1 MKKIHFPGLN
11 GVRFIAALLVII
23 DHTEL
28 FKSYLGLPTLWSNS
42 YSAYLGAFG
51 VSIFFVLSG
60 FLITYLL
67 LEEQTEGPIQI
78 KHFYIRRILRIW
90 PLYYLIVLL
99 GFFVV
104 PHIDFLQVPNYSAD
118 MGDYLGRFLLFAGL
132 AANVA
137 FVYFPTVAF
146 ANILWSVAVEEQ
158 FYLFWPHMVK
168 IKQKLLSVMLSL
180 LLLYLTLKFY
190 AGELDPKFEE
200 LVIRTRFSSMIIGGI
215 GAYLVFHQKPFI
227 QLLYH
232 RWVQGGLLLLF
243 VFMGMDWIDFQ
254 SLAWIQDELISLV
267 VCGLI
272 INIATN
278 PHTLVS
284 LENRG
289 FAYLGKLSYGLYV
302 YHLFAVVLVLKG
314 LPVVLPLQEWSVW
327 ISYPVTLGSI
337 LLLTTGI
344 SHLSYTF
351 FESYFLRKKVRFSTV
366 LSGDLV
372 GEKEKKNEARKDA
385 KTPSP
390 PRRKT
395 GKKQEIRLIAFR

>member
-1 MKKIHFPGLN
+1 MKKLHFPGLN
-11 GVRFIAALLVII
+11 GLRFIAALLVII

-28 FKSYLGLPTLWSNS
+28 FKSYLGMPTLWANS

-67 LEEQTEGPIQI
+67 LEEQTEAPIQI

-90 PLYYLIVLL
+90 PLYYLIVIL
-99 GFFVV
+99 GFFIV
-104 PHIDFLQVPNYSAD
+104 PHIDFLQIPTYSAE

-158 FYLFWPHMVK
+158 FYLFWPHVVK
-168 IKQKLLSVMLSL
+168 IKQKLLGVMGLL
-180 LLLYLTLKFY
+180 LLLYLALKFY

-215 GAYLVFHQKPFI
+215 GAYLVFTKHSLIKYAYARITQVTLFG
-227 QLLYH
+227 LF
-232 RWVQGGLLLLF
+232 VLLLLNY
-243 VFMGMDWIDFQ
+243 IDFKSIEFLQ
-254 SLAWIQDELISLV
+254 EELLSLV

-272 INIATN
+272 LNIATN
-278 PHTLVS
+278 PRTLVS

-302 YHLFAVVLVLKG
+302 YHLFAVVLALKL
-314 LPVVLPLQEWSVW
+314 LPELIPLHDLPTWVA
-327 ISYPVTLGSI
+327 YPITLGTI
-337 LLLTTGI
+337 LVLTTAI
-344 SHLSYTF
+344 SHLSYRY

-366 LSGDLV
+366 LSGDMV
-372 GEKEKKNEARKDA
+372 NA
-385 KTPSP
+385 K
-390 PRRKT
+390 
-395 GKKQEIRLIAFR
+395 

>member
-1 MKKIHFPGLN
+1 MKKLYFPGLN

-28 FKSYLGLPTLWSNS
+28 FKSYLGMPTLWANS
-42 YSAYLGAFG
+42 YSTYLGAFG

-67 LEEQTEGPIQI
+67 LEEQKEAPIRI

-90 PLYYLIVLL
+90 PLYYLILIL
-99 GFFVV
+99 GFFIV
-104 PHIDFLQVPNYSAD
+104 PHIGFLQVPTYTVE

-158 FYLFWPHMVK
+158 FYLFWPHVVK
-168 IKQKLLSVMLSL
+168 FKRNLLWIML
-180 LLLYLTLKFY
+180 LLLGLYLTLKFF
-190 AGELDPKFEE
+190 AGEVDPKFEE

-215 GAYLVFHQKPFI
+215 GAYLVFLQKPVLK
-227 QLLYH
+227 LLYN
-232 RWVQGGLLLLF
+232 RLVQVVLILLF
-243 VFMGMDWIDFQ
+243 VLMVTDRIDYASF
-254 SLAWIQDELISLV
+254 AWIQDELISLV

-278 PHTLVS
+278 IRSLVH
-284 LENRG
+284 LENPV
-289 FAYLGKLSYGLYV
+289 FSYFGKLSYGLYV

-314 LPVVLPLQEWSVW
+314 LPALLSIQEWSPW
-327 ISYPVTLGSI
+327 ISYPITLGSI

-344 SHLSYTF
+344 SHLSHTY
-351 FESYFLRKKVRFSTV
+351 FESYFLRKKVRFSKV

-372 GEKEKKNEARKDA
+372 NQNRYEK
-385 KTPSP
+385 PV
-390 PRRKT
+390 PR
-395 GKKQEIRLIAFR
+395 GG

>member
-1 MKKIHFPGLN
+1 MIKKIHFPGLN

-28 FKSYLGLPTLWSNS
+28 FKSYLGIPTLWANS

-67 LEEQTEGPIQI
+67 LEEQTEGPIRV
-78 KHFYIRRILRIW
+78 KHFYLRRILRIW
-90 PLYYLIVLL
+90 PLYYLIVIL
-99 GFFVV
+99 GFFIV
-104 PHIDFLQVPNYSAD
+104 PHIDFLQVPTYSAE

-158 FYLFWPHMVK
+158 FYLFWPHVVK
-168 IKQKLLSVMLSL
+168 IKQKLLGVMGLL
-180 LLLYLTLKFY
+180 LLLYLALKFF
-190 AGELDPKFEE
+190 AGELDHKFEE

-215 GAYLVFHQKPFI
+215 GAYLVFTKHSLIKYAYTRITQVTLF
-227 QLLYH
+227 LLFA
-232 RWVQGGLLLLF
+232 LLLLNY
-243 VFMGMDWIDFQ
+243 IDFKSIEFLQ
-254 SLAWIQDELISLV
+254 EELLSLV

-272 INIATN
+272 LNIATN
-278 PHTLVS
+278 PRTLVS

-302 YHLFAVVLVLKG
+302 YHLFAVVLALKL
-314 LPVVLPLQEWSVW
+314 LPELIPLHDLPTWVA
-327 ISYPVTLGSI
+327 YPITLGTI
-337 LLLTTGI
+337 LVLTTAI
-344 SHLSYTF
+344 SHLSYRY

-366 LSGDLV
+366 LSGDMV
-372 GEKEKKNEARKDA
+372 NA
-385 KTPSP
+385 K
-390 PRRKT
+390 
-395 GKKQEIRLIAFR
+395 

>member
-1 MKKIHFPGLN
+1 MIKKIHFPGLN

-28 FKSYLGLPTLWSNS
+28 FKSYLGYPTLWENS

-67 LEEQTEGPIQI
+67 LEEQTEGPIRV
-78 KHFYIRRILRIW
+78 KHFYLRRILRIW
-90 PLYYLIVLL
+90 PLYYLLVLF
-99 GFFVV
+99 GFLVV
-104 PHIDFLQVPNYSAD
+104 PYLSFLQIPQYSAD

-137 FVYFPTVAF
+137 FVYFPTIAF

-158 FYLFWPHMVK
+158 FYLFWPHVVK
-168 IKQKLLSVMLSL
+168 FKRTLLWIML
-180 LLLYLTLKFY
+180 LLLSGYLALKFY
-190 AGELDPKFEE
+190 AGELDSKFEE

-215 GAYLVFHQKPFI
+215 GAYLVFLQKPVLK
-227 QLLYH
+227 LLYH
-232 RWVQGGLLLLF
+232 RLVQVVLILLF
-243 VFMGMDWIDFQ
+243 VLMVTDRIDYASF
-254 SLAWIQDELISLV
+254 AWIQDELISLV

-278 PHTLVS
+278 IRSLVH
-284 LENRG
+284 LENPL
-289 FAYLGKLSYGLYV
+289 FSYFGKLSYGLYV

-314 LPVVLPLQEWSVW
+314 LPALLSIQEWSPW

-344 SHLSYTF
+344 SHLSYTY
-351 FESYFLRKKVRFSTV
+351 FESYFLRKKVRFSKV

-372 GEKEKKNEARKDA
+372 DSK
-385 KTPSP
+385 
-390 PRRKT
+390 
-395 GKKQEIRLIAFR
+395 

>member
-28 FKSYLGLPTLWSNS
+28 FKSYLGLPTLWANS

-67 LEEQTEGPIQI
+67 LVEKKEGFIQI
-78 KHFYIRRILRIW
+78 KHFYLRRILRIW
-90 PLYYLIVLL
+90 PLYYLLVLL
-99 GFFVV
+99 GFLVIPYLTYF
-104 PHIDFLQVPNYSAD
+104 QVPLYSSE
-118 MGDYLGRFLLFAGL
+118 MSDYLDRFLLFFGL

-158 FYLFWPHMVK
+158 FYLFWPHVVK
-168 IKQKLLSVMLSL
+168 IKQKLLAVMLFL
-180 LLLYLTLKFY
+180 LFLYLMLKFY
-190 AGELDPKFEE
+190 AGEFGPKFEE

-215 GAYLVFHQKPFI
+215 GAYLLFHQKSII

-232 RWVQGGLLLLF
+232 RLVQGALLLLF
-243 VFMGMDWIDFQ
+243 VFMGMDWIDFK
-254 SLAWIQDELISLV
+254 SLTWMQDELLSFV

-272 INIATN
+272 INVGTN
-278 PHTLVS
+278 TQSLVN
-284 LENRG
+284 LENSV
-289 FAYLGKLSYGLYV
+289 FSYLGKLSYGLYI
-302 YHLFAVVLVLKG
+302 YHLFAVVLVLKF
-314 LPVVLPLQEWSVW
+314 LPKLLPIQEWSPW
-327 ISYPVTLGSI
+327 ISYPLTLGSI
-337 LLLTTGI
+337 LVLTTAI
-344 SHLSYTF
+344 SHLSYRY

-372 GEKEKKNEARKDA
+372 KEKE
-385 KTPSP
+385 
-390 PRRKT
+390 
-395 GKKQEIRLIAFR
+395 